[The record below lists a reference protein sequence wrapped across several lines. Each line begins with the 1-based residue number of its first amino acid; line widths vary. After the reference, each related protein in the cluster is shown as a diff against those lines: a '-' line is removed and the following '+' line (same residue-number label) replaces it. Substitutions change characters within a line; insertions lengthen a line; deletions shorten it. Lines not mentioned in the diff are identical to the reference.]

1 VTSARLAELRALCD
15 EVQIAPTH
23 TCAYFIAT
31 ARTEL
36 PKALDELVRLRTTI
50 GELLAR
56 NGCDC
61 DCEHGAEDHD
71 EGCERC
77 LACRIA
83 AALDGEA

>member
-36 PKALDELVRLRTTI
+36 PKALDELVRLRAAL
-50 GELLAR
+50 E
-56 NGCDC
+56 
-61 DCEHGAEDHD
+61 
-71 EGCERC
+71 
-77 LACRIA
+77 RIA
-83 AALDGEA
+83 TGDALDPDTWAKVARAALDGDS